1 MIFLTIYLFLLYKSI
16 IFEIN
21 KRKKTMFIII
31 SIITFILAFNYQ
43 MGIDWTNYQ
52 KIYDLKISDFELKDI
67 IFNNSFREEKGY
79 LILNILGNKLGL
91 NYEVFMGILLSFCIV
106 TLLNLGKKY
115 SRNIFLFIGVILGKY
130 LLAASL
136 EPTIRQ
142 LLAVSIIALGYKYI
156 EKKSLINYLFC
167 VILAMQFHSSAI
179 IGIGIYFLDKINI
192 TIKKSIFIILIFPII
207 LKILP
212 EVLEIVSSFI
222 PTIGRFNNYFN
233 NIRYGIGF
241 SRSLLGNIYR
251 LGIMFLYLYF
261 IFFSDMKNQKKYIKN
276 MAIFYIIISYFLNQ
290 LPILYRIQE
299 YFVFSFAISL
309 SYVGST
315 TIFDKK
321 IKICKREIGL
331 VFVCL
336 IYIIMIRETFQSFYG
351 SELNREKYGRY
362 KNYFIELVLGKTS
375 KNFREKSLEY
385 EKKIKSIILEQNKQ
399 KEINLR
405 NNNSIKSER

>member
-79 LILNILGNKLGL
+79 LVLNILGNKLGL

-156 EKKSLINYLFC
+156 ERKSLINYLFY

-241 SRSLLGNIYR
+241 SRNLLGNISR

-276 MAIFYIIISYFLNQ
+276 TAIFYIIISYFSNQ
-290 LPILYRIQE
+290 LPILYRVQE
-299 YFVFSFAISL
+299 YFIFSFAISL

-321 IKICKREIGL
+321 IKICKKEIGL

-336 IYIIMIRETFQSFYG
+336 IYIIIIRGTFQTFYG
-351 SELNREKYGRY
+351 SEVNREKYGRY

-385 EKKIKSIILEQNKQ
+385 EKKIKSIILDQNKQ

-405 NNNSIKSER
+405 NNSSIK

>member
-79 LILNILGNKLGL
+79 LVLNILGNKLGL

-156 EKKSLINYLFC
+156 ERKSLINYLFC

-241 SRSLLGNIYR
+241 SRNLLGNISR

-276 MAIFYIIISYFLNQ
+276 TAIFYIIISYFSNQ
-290 LPILYRIQE
+290 LPILYRVQE
-299 YFVFSFAISL
+299 YFIFSFAISL

-321 IKICKREIGL
+321 IKICKKEIGL

-336 IYIIMIRETFQSFYG
+336 IYIIIIRGTFQTFYG
-351 SELNREKYGRY
+351 SEVNREKYGRY

-385 EKKIKSIILEQNKQ
+385 EKKIKSIILDQNKQ

-405 NNNSIKSER
+405 NNSSIK